1 MTIEIKLG
9 NYHKEVAEPT
19 DLATCL
25 EFSLVWGDVSEDP
38 AGLIRMCAG
47 AIGVALDK
55 EAMLPKYR
63 PDKTSILSYGRKVLE
78 RLLEK
83 NVPLQDIYDSGSN
96 ILVLMTKKIPTQKE
110 VEEKKDFFHSAEGED

>member
-1 MTIEIKLG
+1 MKIELG
-9 NYHKEVAEPT
+9 NYEKEVAEPT

-38 AGLIRMCAG
+38 AGLVRICSA

-55 EAMLPKYR
+55 EALLPKYR
-63 PDKTSILSYGRKVLE
+63 AEKTSILSYGRKVLE

-83 NVPLQDIYDSGSN
+83 NVPVQHIYSSGSA
-96 ILVLMTKKIPTQKE
+96 VLIAMSEKIPSMKE
-110 VEEKKDFFHSAEGED
+110 VEDKKDFFHSAEEED